1 MPSLAVSPF
10 LVRGIFIEQIDDQIE
25 GKSRI
30 QLKQLRSIDCND
42 AVGELLGKTNEG
54 DERTK
59 GDLFKFLTEEL
70 KL

>member
-1 MPSLAVSPF
+1 M
-10 LVRGIFIEQIDDQIE
+10 
-25 GKSRI
+25 
-30 QLKQLRSIDCND
+30 KQFRSIDCND